1 MDEMKKNLDENAIT
15 KAKTTWEY
23 YIPRIIK
30 QATTEKGMQKKVQEF
45 ILTDEDC
52 KIRSP
57 TYIH

>member
-1 MDEMKKNLDENAIT
+1 MKQILDENAIT
-15 KAKTTWEY
+15 EAKTTWEY

-30 QATTEKGMQKKVQEF
+30 QATTEKGMHVEKKVQEF